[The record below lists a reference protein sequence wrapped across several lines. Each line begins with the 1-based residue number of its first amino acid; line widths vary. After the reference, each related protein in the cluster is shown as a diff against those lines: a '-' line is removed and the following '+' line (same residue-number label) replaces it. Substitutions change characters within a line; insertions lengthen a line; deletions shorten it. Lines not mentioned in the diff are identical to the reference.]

1 MNKNERIKKLAD
13 KIYNDYVTN
22 GWKNV
27 SLKDC
32 ELEAIYYIDTE
43 VITIQEADK
52 FLKQQKEQNKY
63 YIPKIEQF
71 VVGFEYEL
79 QDDNGDWLWNNSPQD
94 KELIEKCIKDGRCRA
109 LAVNYNNMKNIENL
123 EVIQLNTNKEGKLIA
138 TISYQD
144 TTVQDLNN
152 GYSII
157 DVPVNVRAL
166 QLSSRDNI
174 LVDQSVKG
182 EYVSVAN
189 ER

>member
-1 MNKNERIKKLAD
+1 
-13 KIYNDYVTN
+13 
-22 GWKNV
+22 
-27 SLKDC
+27 
-32 ELEAIYYIDTE
+32 
-43 VITIQEADK
+43 
-52 FLKQQKEQNKY
+52 
-63 YIPKIEQF
+63 
-71 VVGFEYEL
+71 
-79 QDDNGDWLWNNSPQD
+79 
-94 KELIEKCIKDGRCRA
+94 
-109 LAVNYNNMKNIENL
+109 MKNI

-182 EYVSVAN
+182 VDRLLKN
-189 ER
+189 KR